1 MYSEVELALA
11 LAVQPYSSIIEFDNY
26 IGELCDYGNS
36 IESLNESQKLF
47 YLNQNLEREVNNGG
61 FYQLGRDY
69 DYVHKCKVA
78 DIYVRLLCEKFPE
91 SVTVKDVA
99 EYAQVSWGYAKK
111 CITEIDETGDVVD
124 PEEIKQQRLLSSDP
138 HYKITKMDEA
148 FY

>member
-1 MYSEVELALA
+1 MSDDEHWKKKKPRAR
-11 LAVQPYSSIIEFDNY
+11 
-26 IGELCDYGNS
+26 
-36 IESLNESQKLF
+36 
-47 YLNQNLEREVNNGG
+47 LENGWIAKNDHGG
-61 FYQLGRDY
+61 FYQPGRDY